1 MHSVDQERL
10 LDEALTSVKQCA
22 FQMERCLDKGN
33 LSEAIDHANNML
45 REMRTSYLSPKSYY
59 ELYIVVTDKLR
70 VFESFLI
77 EEHKSGRRVVNI
89 YESVQRVA
97 NIVPRLY
104 LLITVGVFYIKCSEF
119 SRREIMRDLV
129 EMCWGV
135 QHPIRGLFLRSYL
148 LHALRT
154 ELLPIAEDP
163 LPSVT
168 DSTAGKGPNSSPSNG
183 LDLDKGTVDCSSTIP
198 PVNIQGTISDSIEF
212 LLRNFTEMNKLWV
225 RLQHQGHS
233 RDRER
238 REQER
243 RELRLLVGTNLNRLS
258 QLDTIDVARYQQQ
271 ILPFILEQLI
281 ECRDVIAQEYLMDV
295 IIQVFPDEFHLAT
308 LPLQLNTCSRLQPG
322 VRLRPIIC
330 GLVERLSQYAI
341 RGGSS
346 GRSLSIP
353 VCVLDTP
360 DPVSFNGDEQSD
372 ENGTSTDQPASSK
385 LRMVNADLFTV
396 FFDGLGSIL
405 DSRLTLSER
414 AVEDTNTDS
423 RSSMSVMSNGLP
435 PEDIP
440 AMYSSL
446 VHLAMVL
453 FPETSSALVD
463 ACLNS
468 VAKLLERLRIAFIS
482 PVTPLSR
489 ELLNLLHL
497 PLARPSSYVSSNN
510 TGCMGVSALAH
521 AQFGSLG
528 ELRTV
533 LSMPGF
539 RRLVALLDPKT
550 TKCRLACNLLA
561 GALEFE
567 QRQRPVHK
575 LPSGETVPSKSC
587 RLTSEADVDGLFD
600 LISGLIDPDCTPMDD
615 PDEFVEVQNLVAG
628 AIHLLGPER
637 RTDDPGLCY
646 RLLSKAQGFLSHANP
661 AVLRLNFPA
670 LIFEGLQLIQAY
682 AELDPKPPDWDE
694 SVQQVVTFVHRC
706 ITKLVASD
714 APELALRLFLQA
726 ALVLDRI
733 PFSKRESIT
742 YEFISQALTLYEEG
756 VSETRGQINAIR
768 LITSTLCQMRGFSE
782 DNRNTLRTQ
791 CTRAAA
797 HLLRKHDQSRAV
809 AAAAHQFWPVRIMA
823 RENIKPAIMIS
834 LSEKADKSPAVID
847 CSEQIS
853 DADLA
858 KLRDGKAV
866 ITCLDRAARL
876 ADDCMDTTVK
886 AQLLTD
892 ILNHTVCLRLAG
904 CTEIDDERV
913 NQLIHTVKQ
922 LISEIPL
929 SSAPDEL
936 NRHLTNTLNF
946 IQACRSTHDDVT
958 DSDNSVATLF
968 ATVNLSPKE

>member
-1 MHSVDQERL
+1 
-10 LDEALTSVKQCA
+10 
-22 FQMERCLDKGN
+22 
-33 LSEAIDHANNML
+33 
-45 REMRTSYLSPKSYY
+45 
-59 ELYIVVTDKLR
+59 
-70 VFESFLI
+70 
-77 EEHKSGRRVVNI
+77 
-89 YESVQRVA
+89 
-97 NIVPRLY
+97 
-104 LLITVGVFYIKCSEF
+104 
-119 SRREIMRDLV
+119 
-129 EMCWGV
+129 
-135 QHPIRGLFLRSYL
+135 
-148 LHALRT
+148 
-154 ELLPIAEDP
+154 
-163 LPSVT
+163 
-168 DSTAGKGPNSSPSNG
+168 
-183 LDLDKGTVDCSSTIP
+183 
-198 PVNIQGTISDSIEF
+198 
-212 LLRNFTEMNKLWV
+212 MNKLWV

-271 ILPFILEQLI
+271 VLPFILEQLI

-360 DPVSFNGDEQSD
+360 DPVSFNGVEQSD
-372 ENGTSTDQPASSK
+372 ENGTSTDQSASPK

-414 AVEDTNTDS
+414 AVEDTSTDS

-435 PEDIP
+435 SEDIP

-453 FPETSSALVD
+453 FPDTSSALVD

-468 VAKLLERLRIAFIS
+468 VAKLIS

-567 QRQRPVHK
+567 QRQRTVHK

-587 RLTSEADVDGLFD
+587 RLMN
-600 LISGLIDPDCTPMDD
+600 CTPMDD

-628 AIHLLGPER
+628 AMHLLGPER

-646 RLLSKAQGFLSHANP
+646 RLLCKAQVFLSHANP

-682 AELDPKPPDWDE
+682 AELDPKPSDWDE

-742 YEFISQALTLYEEG
+742 YEFISQAVFMLAGIRFSSQALTLYEEG

-823 RENIKPAIMIS
+823 RENIKPAIMVS

-922 LISEIPL
+922 LIAEIPL
-929 SSAPDEL
+929 SSAPEEL
-936 NRHLTNTLNF
+936 NRHLANTLNF
-946 IQACRSTHDDVT
+946 IHACRSRVMM
-958 DSDNSVATLF
+958 
-968 ATVNLSPKE
+968 